1 MKKNVDI
8 KFKNNLIY
16 TVFKSELKNH
26 LITLEFKIINRYQI
40 QCISVNFVNK
50 NNTLLSSSDLRKI
63 NIHTLIKRG
72 YKTIEAY
79 KKIDLKEFNKVT
91 NYKYN
96 NNVDYKILLKNIR
109 SRKIKDRN
117 KLLAFY
123 SYIYQKE
130 SNNYGENISERLSQL
145 TNYSESYIKNLTKE
159 AFSKNFISNNSK
171 GISGGH
177 LTNKSIKLLN
187 SQQ

>member
-40 QCISVNFVNK
+40 QCISVNLANK

-72 YKTIEAY
+72 YKTIEGY
-79 KKIDLKEFNKVT
+79 KKIDLKEFNKLT
-91 NYKYN
+91 NYKYDN
-96 NNVDYKILLKNIR
+96 NINYKI
-109 SRKIKDRN
+109 
-117 KLLAFY
+117 
-123 SYIYQKE
+123 
-130 SNNYGENISERLSQL
+130 
-145 TNYSESYIKNLTKE
+145 
-159 AFSKNFISNNSK
+159 
-171 GISGGH
+171 
-177 LTNKSIKLLN
+177 
-187 SQQ
+187 